1 MSEQKAILICG
12 NTIAIPVLR
21 DLVFHNQLAVL
32 VIPKRQITFIEEVQ
46 QLLKGTGIP
55 IVLITP
61 KDIVTSIQQAI
72 QQYQPAIGFVFTC
85 SYKIP
90 ETIYS
95 LPEKGFYNIHPGP
108 LPAYRGPD
116 PIFRQIKNRE
126 PYAAITIHKLDEGFD
141 TGPVVLSNKMHLPV
155 TDTYGMI
162 SKKLGELASQ
172 TVSTLMKMASFGV
185 TIPSRQQDNTKA
197 VFYKKQTA
205 ADITINWQTMDAATI
220 VALINACNP
229 WNKGAVT
236 SLNQNIIRLLEATA
250 DENNVAENYLPGTI
264 LSIDTD
270 GIKVA
275 AAAGCVIVR
284 MIFCNEGF
292 LTAERLSQFGVLP
305 GTMFEAIPV

>member
-12 NTIAIPVLR
+12 NPIAITVLR
-21 DLVFHNQLAVL
+21 DLVFNNQLAVL
-32 VIPKRQITFIEEVQ
+32 VIPKRQIAFIAEVQ
-46 QLLKGTGIP
+46 QLLKGSNIP

-61 KDIVTSIQQAI
+61 SDIADSIQQAM
-72 QQYQPAIGFVFTC
+72 QQYQPAIGLVFTC

-90 ETIYS
+90 ETIYN

-141 TGPVVLSNKMHLPV
+141 TGPVVLTDKMHLPV
-155 TDTYGMI
+155 TATYGMI

-185 TIPSRQQDNTKA
+185 TIPSRQQDDSKA

-250 DENNVAENYLPGTI
+250 DENNAVENYPPGTI
-264 LSIDTD
+264 LSIDTN

-275 AAAGCVIVR
+275 AAAGCIMVR
-284 MIFCNEGF
+284 MIYCSEGF
-292 LTAERLSQFGVLP
+292 LTPDRLLAFGVQP
-305 GTMFEAIPV
+305 GVVLESIPV